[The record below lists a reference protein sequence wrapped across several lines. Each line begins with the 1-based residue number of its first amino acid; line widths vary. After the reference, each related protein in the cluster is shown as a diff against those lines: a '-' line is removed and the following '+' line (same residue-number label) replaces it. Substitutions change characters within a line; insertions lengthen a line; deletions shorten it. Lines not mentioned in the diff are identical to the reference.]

1 MHLRLHLAW
10 RCLYY
15 SAILGAL
22 MVLPGGYAHGK
33 FGTSSLGI
41 SATVSIPVQSFDAV
55 EKRAGWNDAGIVIFP
70 QLRIYDDRGRLLYS
84 SYDSGTIQQIF
95 EHFPEDMAM
104 RSASVNARSL
114 SAVLSA
120 IPEFHQYEPA
130 ILNDSR
136 FTVISVSMDGC
147 HGRSLQDK
155 TLSSRQSQLLM
166 ASVNLLTLQVNH
178 Q

>member
-10 RCLYY
+10 RCLYD

-22 MVLPGGYAHGK
+22 RVLPGRCAHGK
-33 FGTSSLGI
+33 SGTSSLGI
-41 SATVSIPVQSFDAV
+41 SATVSIPVQSIDAV
-55 EKRAGWNDAGIVIFP
+55 RKRADWNDAGIVIFP
-70 QLRIYDDRGRLLYS
+70 QLRIYDDRRRLHYS

-95 EHFPEDMAM
+95 PHFPEDMAM
-104 RSASVNARSL
+104 RSASVNAPSL
-114 SAVLSA
+114 STVLSA

-130 ILNDSR
+130 ILNYSR

-155 TLSSRQSQLLM
+155 TLSSRQSQLLT
-166 ASVNLLTLQVNH
+166 AGVNLLTLQVNH